1 MFFDLRFSTFQFEI
15 PFSVFRFPFSVFR
28 FPFSVFRKIKNKQTK
43 MATTTSSSG
52 PKSLKVWIGIFLLG
66 TLIGLANFNR
76 FTTEELAQ
84 NNKPP
89 IAKIF
94 INEMTGAYTIL
105 LLLPPLFAFF
115 RKFSLRRG
123 QLVKLIPLHL
133 LASVAFGASHTLLM
147 FLSRKLIYW
156 LAFGINYNYGRLDIR
171 FLMEYNHQI
180 ITYWVMYG
188 IFFAVNAFRDIQ
200 RQKLQASQ
208 LQEQLTAARL
218 QALQMQ
224 LNPHFLF
231 NTLNMISSTMY
242 DSIEKADAMLTRLSD
257 LLRATLGSAQTVQH
271 TVARELELIDLYIEI
286 MKARFDDKLQ
296 FSLDID
302 AQTQSALV
310 PSFILQPLVENA
322 ILHTMQA
329 VQKAE
334 IGIVSQR
341 DGERLVL
348 IVTDNGPGIDAGQ
361 QANNDKGIVAFSIEP
376 CRAGAKS
383 IESGRDG
390 RAANNGRCRATA
402 EKVLEELDQ
411 SLEQIPTG
419 NRRRC
424 GLQVGVVRLG
434 RVLRFIAFLILVGLA
449 TRVVHRATGRHAL
462 LIPPEQVQL
471 LQPNHGDSTRN
482 LARVPVSTD
491 NVGDLHSALECP
503 THVGKLYVDEVGEDL
518 AQHFSGEL
526 QCFDDSLR
534 KRQVPGEC
542 LDDSDQQVAIGLPVE
557 GPRVATKSIDLP
569 G

>member
-1 MFFDLRFSTFQFEI
+1 
-15 PFSVFRFPFSVFR
+15 
-28 FPFSVFRKIKNKQTK
+28 

-52 PKSLKVWIGIFLLG
+52 PKSLKVWVGIFLLG

-361 QANNDKGIVAFSIEP
+361 QANNDKGI
-376 CRAGAKS
+376 
-383 IESGRDG
+383 
-390 RAANNGRCRATA
+390 
-402 EKVLEELDQ
+402 
-411 SLEQIPTG
+411 
-419 NRRRC
+419 
-424 GLQVGVVRLG
+424 
-434 RVLRFIAFLILVGLA
+434 GLA
-449 TRVVHRATGRHAL
+449 NTRERLEKMYGSAAHLSMQNIEDGGLKVEIKLPFVVEKT
-462 LIPPEQVQL
+462 
-471 LQPNHGDSTRN
+471 
-482 LARVPVSTD
+482 
-491 NVGDLHSALECP
+491 
-503 THVGKLYVDEVGEDL
+503 
-518 AQHFSGEL
+518 
-526 QCFDDSLR
+526 
-534 KRQVPGEC
+534 
-542 LDDSDQQVAIGLPVE
+542 
-557 GPRVATKSIDLP
+557 
-569 G
+569 

>member
-52 PKSLKVWIGIFLLG
+52 PKSLKVWVGIFLLG

-361 QANNDKGIVAFSIEP
+361 QANNDKGI
-376 CRAGAKS
+376 
-383 IESGRDG
+383 
-390 RAANNGRCRATA
+390 
-402 EKVLEELDQ
+402 
-411 SLEQIPTG
+411 
-419 NRRRC
+419 
-424 GLQVGVVRLG
+424 
-434 RVLRFIAFLILVGLA
+434 GLA
-449 TRVVHRATGRHAL
+449 NTRERLEKMYGSAAHLSMQNIEDGGLKVEIKLPFVVEKT
-462 LIPPEQVQL
+462 
-471 LQPNHGDSTRN
+471 
-482 LARVPVSTD
+482 
-491 NVGDLHSALECP
+491 
-503 THVGKLYVDEVGEDL
+503 
-518 AQHFSGEL
+518 
-526 QCFDDSLR
+526 
-534 KRQVPGEC
+534 
-542 LDDSDQQVAIGLPVE
+542 
-557 GPRVATKSIDLP
+557 
-569 G
+569 